1 LDPRV
6 SEALALLD
14 TSVWARMRDGRL
26 AGRVAERIL
35 TRLERG
41 ELAST
46 EPLLLEMRYSA
57 RDGGEFALLAEELGA
72 LPLLE
77 LDHAAI
83 DGALQA
89 QAQLAANRR
98 ISHRVK
104 PVDLLVAAV
113 ADRHGAGVLHYDG
126 DYDLIAKHTDLR
138 FDSVW
143 AAKRGSAG

>member
-1 LDPRV
+1 V

-14 TSVWARMRDGRL
+14 MSVWARMRDGRL
-26 AGRVAERIL
+26 VGRDAERIL
-35 TRLERG
+35 SRLERG

-77 LDHAAI
+77 LDHAAVE
-83 DGALQA
+83 GALAA

-113 ADRHGAGVLHYDG
+113 ADRHGAGVLHYDS

>member
-1 LDPRV
+1 V

-26 AGRVAERIL
+26 AGRAAERIL
-35 TRLERG
+35 SRLERG

-57 RDGGEFALLAEELGA
+57 RDGGEFALLAEELAA

-89 QAQLAANRR
+89 QGKLAANRR

-113 ADRHGAGVLHYDG
+113 ADRHGAAVLHYDS

>member
-1 LDPRV
+1 V

-14 TSVWARMRDGRL
+14 TSVWARMRDGRIV
-26 AGRVAERIL
+26 GRDAERIL
-35 TRLERG
+35 SRLERG
-41 ELAST
+41 DLAST

-77 LDHAAI
+77 LDHAAVE
-83 DGALQA
+83 GALQA

-113 ADRHGAGVLHYDG
+113 ADRHGAGVLHYDS

>member
-1 LDPRV
+1 V

-14 TSVWARMRDGRL
+14 TSVWARMRDGCL
-26 AGRVAERIL
+26 TGRDAERIL
-35 TRLERG
+35 RRLERG

-57 RDGGEFALLAEELGA
+57 RDGAEFALLAEELGA

-77 LDHAAI
+77 LDHAAVER
-83 DGALQA
+83 ALDA

-113 ADRHGAGVLHYDG
+113 ANRHGAGVLHYDS

>member
-1 LDPRV
+1 M
-6 SEALALLD
+6 SEALALL
-14 TSVWARMRDGRL
+14 
-26 AGRVAERIL
+26 
-35 TRLERG
+35 
-41 ELAST
+41 
-46 EPLLLEMRYSA
+46 
-57 RDGGEFALLAEELGA
+57 AEELAA

-89 QAQLAANRR
+89 QGKLATNRR

-113 ADRHGAGVLHYDG
+113 ADRHGAAVLHYDS

-143 AAKRGSAG
+143 AAKRGSGRLEHVPLPSDHRQHGGAGRRHPHVSRLIGRLKLAQDD

>member
-1 LDPRV
+1 M

-14 TSVWARMRDGRL
+14 TSVWARMRDGRIV
-26 AGRVAERIL
+26 GRDAERIL
-35 TRLERG
+35 SRLERG
-41 ELAST
+41 DLAST

-77 LDHAAI
+77 LDHAAVE
-83 DGALQA
+83 GALQA

-113 ADRHGAGVLHYDG
+113 ADRHGAGVLHYDS